1 MERKKKFLAAGL
13 ALMIVAGGTFFAARN
28 MTKAQ
33 GTMVQQSVAS
43 VPKTQKALVVYFTY
57 AENIGDTSGM
67 SQDAVTSASLHK
79 STQNTQGN
87 IQVMVS
93 EIRKKTGADAYSIV
107 LQDPYDPTF
116 DNMTNRAK
124 EKIQSG
130 KNLALKNPLPDFS
143 QYDVIYLG
151 TPIWWYSLP
160 APVSSF
166 LKQADLSGKTIVP
179 FGIHRG
185 SGFNKNL
192 ESIQQLQPK
201 AKLTNGFT
209 IDAETPNKDVQQQ
222 FDSFLDGL
230 LK

>member
-1 MERKKKFLAAGL
+1 MERKKKYLAAGL
-13 ALMIVAGGTFFAARN
+13 ALVLMAGATFFAVRSKPR
-28 MTKAQ
+28 TQ
-33 GTMVQQSVAS
+33 GTVVQQSAVS
-43 VPKTQKALVVYFTY
+43 VPKNQKALVVYFTY

-93 EIRKKTGADAYSIV
+93 EIRKKTGADVYSIV

-116 DNMTNRAK
+116 ANMTDRAK
-124 EKIQSG
+124 EEIQSG
-130 KNLALKNPLPDFS
+130 KDLALKNPLPDFS
-143 QYDVIYLG
+143 RYDVIYLG

-209 IDAETPNKDVQQQ
+209 IDAETTNKEVQQQ

>member
-1 MERKKKFLAAGL
+1 MERKKKYLAAGL
-13 ALMIVAGGTFFAARN
+13 ALILMAGGTFFAVRS
-28 MTKAQ
+28 KPRAQ
-33 GTMVQQSVAS
+33 GTVVQQSGVS
-43 VPKTQKALVVYFTY
+43 VPKNQKALVVYFTY

-93 EIRKKTGADAYSIV
+93 EIRKKTGADVYSIV
-107 LQDPYDPTF
+107 IQDPYDPIF
-116 DNMTNRAK
+116 ANMHDRAK
-124 EKIQSG
+124 EEIQSG

-143 QYDVIYLG
+143 RYDVIYLG

-209 IDAETPNKDVQQQ
+209 IDAETPNKEVQQQ

>member
-1 MERKKKFLAAGL
+1 MERKKKYLAAGL
-13 ALMIVAGGTFFAARN
+13 ALVLMAGGTFFAVRSKPR
-28 MTKAQ
+28 TQ
-33 GTMVQQSVAS
+33 GTVVQQSAVS
-43 VPKTQKALVVYFTY
+43 VPKKQRALVVYFAY

-93 EIRKKTGADAYSIV
+93 EIRKKTGADVYSIV

-116 DNMTNRAK
+116 ANMTDRAK
-124 EKIQSG
+124 EEIQSG
-130 KNLALKNPLPDFS
+130 KDLPLKNPLPDFS
-143 QYDVIYLG
+143 RYDVIYLG

-209 IDAETPNKDVQQQ
+209 IDAETPNKEVQQQ